1 MKYWTFLTV
10 ITQAPLIESISL
22 INDGMLATAGPTGYK
37 LNSIQ
42 QLQKST
48 PLPFEFRETLPCINF
63 HETPNSM
70 HCEKMHRFRLSTGE
84 RERNGE
90 TETERRR
97 ERQRDTHTETQRE
110 NERTN
115 FFINEGVGIS
125 TIPFYIQ
132 PSGERERRGEG
143 ERAVWG
149 KRGRQRQA
157 DRQTGRDRHINMQ
170 ANSASSFSL
179 LKIHAGLG
187 VPDWDY
193 RIS

>member
-1 MKYWTFLTV
+1 M
-10 ITQAPLIESISL
+10 
-22 INDGMLATAGPTGYK
+22 
-37 LNSIQ
+37 
-42 QLQKST
+42 
-48 PLPFEFRETLPCINF
+48 R
-63 HETPNSM
+63 
-70 HCEKMHRFRLSTGE
+70 CEKMHRFRLSTGE
-84 RERNGE
+84 RE
-90 TETERRR
+90 TETDTHRNR
-97 ERQRDTHTETQRE
+97 ERHTQRQR
-110 NERTN
+110 ERTN
-115 FFINEGVGIS
+115 ERKYFINEGDGIS
-125 TIPFYIQ
+125 TIFFYIQ

-149 KRGRQRQA
+149 KRGRLRQA